1 MCVAA
6 RSVLVREVE
15 VEQCR
20 PQGSQHVHLYKA
32 HERGQGGRGKGGK
45 SGGEGGA
52 KGGEWVEGGLES
64 SPAPRMAGRH
74 AVTRPPSP

>member
-1 MCVAA
+1 M
-6 RSVLVREVE
+6 
-15 VEQCR
+15 
-20 PQGSQHVHLYKA
+20 HLNKA
-32 HERGQGGRGKGGK
+32 HERGQGGRGKGGE

-74 AVTRPPSP
+74 AVT

>member
-15 VEQCR
+15 VEVCR
-20 PQGSQHVHLYKA
+20 PQGRKRAPVYKA

-64 SPAPRMAGRH
+64 SLAPRMAGRH

>member
-1 MCVAA
+1 M
-6 RSVLVREVE
+6 
-15 VEQCR
+15 
-20 PQGSQHVHLYKA
+20 HLNKA

-52 KGGEWVEGGLES
+52 KGGEWVEGGLEYLLES

-74 AVTRPPSP
+74 AVT